1 MQRRVELKF
10 ANNIETTNNVE
21 IVAIVVSIINVDFN
35 SNRAKIIIIRLIRML
50 KKFSCSKRLDITTR
64 DLLRIV
70 NSKTCFVVKVNAS
83 IAIVNNKNAQRQQ

>member
-10 ANNIETTNNVE
+10 ANNIEIANNVE

-35 SNRAKIIIIRLIRML
+35 SNRARIIIIRLIRML
-50 KKFSCSKRLDITTR
+50 KKFSCSKRLDITIR
-64 DLLRIV
+64 DLLRII